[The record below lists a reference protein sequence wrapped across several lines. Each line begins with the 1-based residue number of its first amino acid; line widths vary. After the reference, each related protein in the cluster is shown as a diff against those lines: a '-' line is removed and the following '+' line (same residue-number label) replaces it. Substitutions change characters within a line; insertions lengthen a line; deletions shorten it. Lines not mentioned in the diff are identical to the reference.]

1 MLHWL
6 RARNVALLKDVSL
19 DFGDGL
25 NVVTGETGVGKSIV
39 LESLGLVLGGRGKA
53 QLVGPGGDRA
63 VVEAGFSLAEEEES
77 PRGEQLRAAC
87 DEAGIPFED
96 GEIVVRRE
104 LRLAPGR
111 RSVSNRVAVNGAAVP
126 VGALRTLGTLLA
138 EVYGQG
144 EYLALLQ
151 PGAAREAVDAAGGNG
166 GLRRKVAAAYRSLRQ
181 AESRRDG
188 IEHDLRH
195 AELQRAAMERALE
208 EIERAAPQPGEMD
221 SLLAERRVLGNA
233 ERLSDWL
240 DAAYRAL
247 HGSEVAASTQL
258 AVAFRSLD
266 EAAAADPETAR
277 LLEGRA
283 DLLVEIQDL
292 ADAVRERW
300 ERIQAAPGR
309 LSEIEDRLAVLR
321 GLERRHG
328 AGQEGV
334 DGLLA
339 RANELR
345 GILAGLGDR
354 AEERKRAEQ
363 IAAEAAARYR
373 ALAASLHEARQ
384 RAGEE
389 LSSRVREELVELGI
403 PRARLAIRIEP
414 VRERAGKEQGPR
426 EGVAGKNDG
435 DSLPDANTRH
445 YTEHGLDRL
454 EFLFSA
460 GPEMAPAPIGDV
472 ASGGESSRFFL
483 ALKAGGAGQEGAA
496 TLIFDE
502 ADVGTSGRIADA
514 VGRRMR
520 RLATSRQVVSVTHL
534 PQVAALGRTHLVVEK
549 LESGDAIR
557 VRCLAGRAR
566 IEEIARMLAG
576 PEVTGSAR
584 EHASALLDGAASD
597 SPQRQDGA
605 FPAAPA
611 GH

>member
-19 DFGDGL
+19 EFGDGL

-63 VVEAGFSLAEEEES
+63 VVEAGFSLEEEEES
-77 PRGEQLRAAC
+77 PRGEQLRTAC
-87 DEAGIPFED
+87 DDAGVPFED

-151 PGAAREAVDAAGGNG
+151 PGAAREAVDAAGGSG
-166 GLRRKVAAAYRSLRQ
+166 DLRQKVAAAYRSLRQ

-188 IEHDLRH
+188 IEHDLRN

-208 EIERAAPQPGEMD
+208 ELEHAAPQPGETD
-221 SLLAERRVLGNA
+221 ALLTERRVLGNA

-247 HGSEVAASTQL
+247 HGSEAAASTQL

-283 DLLVEIQDL
+283 DLLVELEDL

-300 ERIQAAPGR
+300 ERVQAAPGR

-328 AGQEGV
+328 GGRGGA

-339 RANELR
+339 RTNELR
-345 GILAGLGDR
+345 GVLAGLGDR
-354 AEERKRAEQ
+354 ADERKRAEQ
-363 IAAEAAARYR
+363 VAAEVAARYR

-384 RAGEE
+384 RAAGE
-389 LSSRVREELVELGI
+389 LSARVREELVELGI

-414 VRERAGKEQGPR
+414 LRERTGKEPGPR
-426 EGVAGKNDG
+426 EGVVRKDG
-435 DSLPDANTRH
+435 DSLPDADTRH
-445 YTEHGLDRL
+445 YTEHGLDHL

-483 ALKAGGAGQEGAA
+483 ALKAGSAGQGGAA

-534 PQVAALGRTHLVVEK
+534 PQVAALGGTHLVVEK

-597 SPQRQDGA
+597 SSRSQDRA